1 MADPNSPPPKVKVRT
16 FFLNEHQELADIARE
31 GGGRQANYVP
41 VDWSARSDRL
51 GSSFKR
57 ATTPAASSRD
67 PVVGRHC
74 FLVAVPVE
82 KIEKISASKKAQAQ
96 GGIIQEKPSFGGEQ
110 SGLFRRLGM
119 DLLDTLPGG
128 KATVHVSAAKVP
140 QFLST
145 IASLPK
151 ANTRERSRWLALEKF
166 EPILWQ
172 SRLSPHWLATLPEHD
187 AASTVIRFQPL
198 LSRADVLDVLSAIKR
213 LVMVEAHEAL
223 ISSGREFSGR
233 YWCSARLTRKTIL
246 SIAEEFDS
254 VQSIH
259 PPLVSLVASVAK
271 KRLVGAVTS
280 APPRRPIYLVD
291 DLPTVAVVDTGV
303 PLHHSLLQPF
313 LRAGGYRDPNL
324 DPSVT
329 YMGDHGSKV
338 ASCVVFGRVDMS
350 AGFMSPP
357 SGMCRVHD
365 VMVSIDDRRLDEEI
379 VFGAISAVVG
389 TAPDV
394 RVFNMSYGGPP
405 LDSFDEIERRERLIK
420 TQDLD
425 NLAFARDILMVVA
438 AGNSALGVR
447 PSKAYPG
454 HVDDPAWALGALA
467 RSFNGIV
474 CGSYVDS
481 LNPDAVAAQIGAP
494 SPFTRIGPGFCDSP
508 VPGFGAPGGDALEDY
523 RRAHSTGIWV
533 CMADGTWEDHA
544 GTSMAAP
551 LLAREAA
558 WVFKEL
564 GRYCEAGTRPFAA
577 TVKAWLNL
585 VAVRPGL
592 RGAFEKLAERTLGKG
607 FATADRLQSPDPS
620 TAVFVWQAM
629 LQMPGSVAR
638 VQVPMPL
645 SWLMLAKEPK
655 VRVVVAWETPV
666 NHTLTESWGCRKVSL
681 KLRPFGAHAALRGRG
696 NASGSYPLIDR
707 IFDIQVDRLRDR
719 GYTLAEADWVI
730 EVDYEELGEY
740 PPAMTFS
747 PQQRVGVVIEV
758 FDEAPDSVSPQ
769 SAIIALPTSA
779 QMTRLSLQQRPF
791 QVPVVVR

>member
-1 MADPNSPPPKVKVRT
+1 MAEPNTASSKPRT
-16 FFLNEHQELADIARE
+16 FFLNEYQELANIERE

-51 GSSFKR
+51 GSSFRK
-57 ATTPAASSRD
+57 ATAPAASSRD

-74 FLVAVPVE
+74 FIVAVPVA
-82 KIEKISASKKAQAQ
+82 KVEKISVSKKAQAQ
-96 GGIIQEKPSFGGEQ
+96 GGILQEVPSFGGEQ
-110 SGLFRRLGM
+110 SRLFRRLGM

-128 KATVHVSAAKVP
+128 KATVHVPASKVP

-145 IASLPK
+145 IASLPN
-151 ANTRERSRWLALEKF
+151 ANSRERSRWLTFEQF
-166 EPILWQ
+166 EPINWHY
-172 SRLSPHWLATLPEHD
+172 RVSPQWLETLPGHD
-187 AASTVIRFQPL
+187 AVLAMIRFQPL
-198 LSRADVLDVLSAIKR
+198 LSRVDVQDILTSIRRLLAAD
-213 LVMVEAHEAL
+213 EHEEL

-233 YWCSARLTRKTIL
+233 YWCRARLGKKTIT
-246 SIAEEFDS
+246 SIAEEFGS

-259 PPLVSLVASVAK
+259 SPLIGRIASASKKRVLGAVATVAPPLPSYLVA
-271 KRLVGAVTS
+271 
-280 APPRRPIYLVD
+280 

-303 PLHHSLLQPF
+303 PIQHSLLQPF

-324 DPSVT
+324 DPSVM
-329 YMGDHGSKV
+329 YMGDHGTKV
-338 ASCVVFGRVDMS
+338 ASCVVFGRVNMN
-350 AGFMSPP
+350 AGLASPP
-357 SGMCRVHD
+357 PGMCRVHD
-365 VMVSIDDRRLDEEI
+365 VMVSIDDQLIDEEI
-379 VFGAISAVVG
+379 VFGAISAVIG

-405 LDSFDEIERRERLIK
+405 LDSYDETEKRERIIK

-438 AGNSALGVR
+438 AGNSVPGVR

-454 HVDDPAWALGALA
+454 HVDDPRWALGSLA

-481 LNPDAVAAQIGAP
+481 LNPDAIAAQMGAP
-494 SPFTRIGPGFCDSP
+494 SPFTRIGPGSCNSP

-533 CMADGTWEDHA
+533 CTADGTWEDHA

-564 GRYCEAGTRPFAA
+564 SRYCEPGTRPFAA

-585 VAVRPGL
+585 VAVRRGL

-607 FATADRLQSPDPS
+607 FATADRLQSPDPN
-620 TAVFVWQAM
+620 TAVFIWQTL

-645 SWLMLAKEPK
+645 SWLLLAKQPK
-655 VRVVVAWETPV
+655 IRVVLAWETPV
-666 NHTLTESWGCRKVSL
+666 NHTLTESWGCRKVNL
-681 KLRPFGAHAALRGRG
+681 KLRPFGASAALRGRG

-707 IFDIQVDRLRDR
+707 IFDIRVQHLRDN
-719 GYTLAEADWVI
+719 GYTPTEVDWVI
-730 EVDYEELGEY
+730 EVDYEETGEY

-758 FDEAPDSVSPQ
+758 FDEAPETVSPQ
-769 SAIIALPTSA
+769 PAIMALPASA
-779 QMTRLSLQQRPF
+779 QMTRLSLHQRPF
-791 QVPVVVR
+791 QVPVVLK